1 MQTIEIK
8 ASDSYKPID
17 KQDEA
22 HRCPA
27 RYIFYGGAM
36 GGGKSVWLCRSGMSL
51 SVEYEGNVGLLCRW
65 ELSSFKRTTQVTW
78 DKFVPDFLIKK
89 HWRADQLY
97 EFYNGSLVYY
107 IGLKPSSS
115 FSALER
121 LKSLDL
127 GWFGVDESTEIEK
140 IYFDL
145 LKTRLRHELPG
156 GGFPRF
162 KGLLTGNP
170 EPGWTADTF
179 VEQGLPNH
187 AFIQAL
193 PRENPHL
200 PPGYVEQQKEDL
212 PPELYEQYIEGSY
225 DVLMT
230 MGQYVFPYSSIK
242 AAQER
247 ELEPKGRRE
256 AGVDIARFGGDENV
270 AAIRQ
275 GPVVD
280 IAYNSSHQDT
290 NKTTDDLAKFID
302 EEEPETT
309 KVDSVGVGA
318 GVYDNLKAMG
328 YNVREVV
335 GGASPR
341 DKDRFLNAR
350 AENHWGLRKRMTDGD
365 LDLPEGQKIRS
376 QLAGIKYKT
385 VTDRKLKIES
395 KEEMKRRG
403 VKSPDYAEAIINAF
417 AEGTEQQSS
426 VWFV

>member
-1 MQTIEIK
+1 MRIRLTDK
-8 ASDSYKPID
+8 YKPIP
-17 KQDEA
+17 KQQQASD
-22 HRCPA
+22 CTA

-36 GGGKSVWLCRSGMSL
+36 RGGKSVWLVMELLRL
-51 SVEYEGNVGLLCRW
+51 LLKYPGNVGLLCRW
-65 ELSSFKRTTQVTW
+65 ELSSLKRTTLVKLW
-78 DKFVPDFLIKK
+78 EFWPEKAIKR
-89 HWRADQLY
+89 HHRGDGVIELV
-97 EFYNGSLVYY
+97 NGSLLYY
-107 IGLKPSSS
+107 MGLRPSAKNN
-115 FSALER
+115 ALDR
-121 LKSLDL
+121 LKSLEL
-127 GWFGVDESTEIEK
+127 GCFAIDEATEVEK
-140 IYFDL
+140 QYFDL
-145 LKTRLRHELPG
+145 LKTRLSLRLPDG
-156 GGFPRF
+156 SLPLYR
-162 KGLLTGNP
+162 GLLAGNP
-170 EPGWTADTF
+170 EPGWVAETF
-179 VEQGLPNH
+179 VEQDTPDH
-187 AFIQAL
+187 EFIPAL
-193 PRENPHL
+193 PAENPHI
-200 PPGYVEQQKEDL
+200 PPDYIEQQKQDL
-212 PPELYEQYIEGSY
+212 PPELYQQYIEGSW

-395 KEEMKRRG
+395 KEEMKARG

>member
-1 MQTIEIK
+1 MRIRLTDK
-8 ASDSYKPID
+8 YKPID
-17 KQDEA
+17 KQQQASD
-22 HRCPA
+22 CTA

-36 GGGKSVWLCRSGMSL
+36 RGGKSVWLVMELLRL
-51 SVEYEGNVGLLCRW
+51 LLKYPGNVALLCRW
-65 ELSSFKRTTQVTW
+65 ELSSLKRTTLVKLW
-78 DKFVPDFLIKK
+78 EFWPKEVIKRHHK
-89 HWRADQLY
+89 ADGVI
-97 EFYNGSLVYY
+97 ETVNGSLLYY
-107 IGLKPSSS
+107 MGLRPSSTDN
-115 FSALER
+115 ALDR
-121 LKSLDL
+121 LKSLEI
-127 GWFGVDESTEIEK
+127 GCFGMDESTETEK
-140 IYFDL
+140 QYFDL
-145 LKTRLRHELPG
+145 LKTRLSLRLPDG
-156 GGFPRF
+156 SFPLYR
-162 KGLLTGNP
+162 GLLAGNP
-170 EPGWTADTF
+170 EPGWVAESF
-179 VEQGLPNH
+179 VEQDLPDH
-187 AFIQAL
+187 EFIQAL
-193 PRENPHL
+193 PKDNPYI
-200 PPGYVEQQKEDL
+200 PPDYIDQQKQDL
-212 PPELYEQYIEGSY
+212 PDELYQQYIEGSW

-270 AAIRQ
+270 AAIRH

-365 LDLPEGQKIRS
+365 LDLPEGQVVRS

-395 KEEMKRRG
+395 KEDMKKRG

-417 AEGTEQQSS
+417 AEGTEHQSS